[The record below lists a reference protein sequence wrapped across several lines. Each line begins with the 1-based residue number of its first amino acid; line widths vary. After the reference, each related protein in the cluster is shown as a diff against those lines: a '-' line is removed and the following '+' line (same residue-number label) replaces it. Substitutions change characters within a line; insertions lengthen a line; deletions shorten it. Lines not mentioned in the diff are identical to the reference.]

1 MKSVMHFIQS
11 ISIKVFI
18 LLGIL
23 LTAATATM
31 HAQSE
36 ITFKVNL
43 SSQLEDSTYI
53 PGQDKIYLKGN
64 QYPLGNNKKI
74 YLKDVSPVDSVYEAT
89 VTFPPSAK
97 GAQLNYN
104 FFIQKPQKAKPMTES
119 MQRSLNIQSEDQ
131 ELGTIYFNSFA
142 W

>member
-1 MKSVMHFIQS
+1 MKSVIHIIQS
-11 ISIKVFI
+11 LSVKVLF

-23 LTAATATM
+23 VSAATATT

-43 SSQLEDSTYI
+43 SPQLEDSSFI
-53 PGQDKIYLKGN
+53 PGEDQIYLKGN

-74 YLKDVSPVDSVYEAT
+74 YLKDVSPIDSVYEAT

-97 GAQLNYN
+97 GKQLNYN
-104 FFIQKPQKAKPMTES
+104 FYIQKPQKTDPITES
-119 MQRSLNIQSEDQ
+119 MQRSLNIRSEDQ
-131 ELGTIYFNSFA
+131 ELGAIYFDSFA